1 MDLFRRTTQLVNR
14 QTWRSLSV
22 RRKPEGT
29 RLVERHHHSTHHRNH
44 KRYRY
49 GLLLLGIIATA
60 PVNAQDVGGI
70 SATASPTATSSGSVS
85 NQAVQI
91 LQGSAITNT
100 YGGNIQCQG
109 PTLTVTPYLN
119 RTKSWGLPYE
129 YSYPD
134 PVYDLSDLDEDGRLD
149 NPGDTLFF
157 KDTRTGQK
165 DNHNWNV
172 GLSIQATIPLDQ
184 GLQDRCKKAVDTQL
198 ALQQQLLANKRLD
211 FEISRL
217 KHCGELMMK
226 GIRFAK
232 GSPYEKVC
240 RDVRVHRPV
249 PHTHSISVTTS
260 GTSSAHRHS
269 QP

>member
-1 MDLFRRTTQLVNR
+1 MDLLRRTTQLVNR
-14 QTWRSLSV
+14 HAWRSLSV
-22 RRKPEGT
+22 RRKSEGT
-29 RLVERHHHSTHHRNH
+29 RLVERHHHSTHYRNH

-49 GLLLLGIIATA
+49 GLLLLGVIATA

-119 RTKSWGLPYE
+119 RTKSWGLPYA

-134 PVYDLSDLDEDGRLD
+134 PVYDLSDLDDDGRLD
-149 NPGDTLFF
+149 NPGDVLFY

-165 DNHNWNV
+165 DNHNWNL
-172 GLSIQATIPLDQ
+172 GLSVQATIPLDQ
-184 GLQDRCKKAVDTQL
+184 GLQRRCKDAVDTQI
-198 ALQQQLLANKRLD
+198 AIQKQHLANKRLD

-217 KHCGELMMK
+217 KHCGELKMK

-232 GSPYEKVC
+232 NSPYEKVC
-240 RDVRVHRPV
+240 RDVLVHRPV

>member
-1 MDLFRRTTQLVNR
+1 MDLLRRTTQLVNR
-14 QTWRSLSV
+14 HTWRSFSV
-22 RRKPEGT
+22 RRKLEGT
-29 RLVERHHHSTHHRNH
+29 RLVERHNHSTHHRNH

-49 GLLLLGIIATA
+49 CFFLLGIIAAA

-70 SATASPTATSSGSVS
+70 SATAAPTASSSGSVS
-85 NQAVQI
+85 NHAVQV

-134 PVYDLSDLDEDGRLD
+134 PVYDLSDLNEDGLLD
-149 NPGDTLFF
+149 RPGEVLFY

-165 DNHNWNV
+165 DNHNWNL
-172 GLSIQATIPLDQ
+172 GLSVQATIPLDQ
-184 GLQDRCKKAVDTQL
+184 GLQRRCKDAVDTQI
-198 ALQQQLLANKRLD
+198 AIQKQHLANKRLD

-217 KHCGELMMK
+217 KHCGELKMK

-232 GSPYEKVC
+232 NSPYEKVC
-240 RDVRVHRPV
+240 RDVLVHRPV

>member
-1 MDLFRRTTQLVNR
+1 MDLIRRATQLVNR
-14 QTWRSLSV
+14 HTWRGVPV
-22 RRKPEGT
+22 RRDIARAWPQKQNHNSA
-29 RLVERHHHSTHHRNH
+29 RHRNH
-44 KRYRY
+44 KRHRY
-49 GLLLLGIIATA
+49 GLLVLGIIATA

-134 PVYDLSDLDEDGRLD
+134 PVYDLSDLDDDGVLD
-149 NPGDTLFF
+149 NPGDVLFF

-184 GLQDRCKKAVDTQL
+184 SLQDRCKQAVDTQI
-198 ALQQQLLANKRLD
+198 AIQQQKLANLRLD

-217 KHCGELMMK
+217 KHCGTLMAK

-240 RDVRVHRPV
+240 RDVRAHHPI
-249 PHTHSISVTTS
+249 PHTHSISVKTS
-260 GTSSAHRHS
+260 GTSDAR
-269 QP
+269 

>member
-1 MDLFRRTTQLVNR
+1 MDFFRRATQLVNR
-14 QTWRSLSV
+14 HAWRGVSV
-22 RRKPEGT
+22 RRDIARSWPRKQDNYSA
-29 RLVERHHHSTHHRNH
+29 RHRNH
-44 KRYRY
+44 KRHRY
-49 GLLLLGIIATA
+49 GFFLLGIVATA

-100 YGGNIQCQG
+100 YGGSIQCQG

-134 PVYDLSDLDEDGRLD
+134 PVYDLSDLNDDGVLD
-149 NPGDTLFF
+149 NPGDVLFF

-184 GLQDRCKKAVDTQL
+184 SLQDRCKQAVDTQI
-198 ALQQQLLANKRLD
+198 AIQQQKLANLRLD

-217 KHCGELMMK
+217 KHCGTLMAK

-240 RDVRVHRPV
+240 RDVRAHHPI
-249 PHTHSISVTTS
+249 PHTHSISVKTS
-260 GTSSAHRHS
+260 GTSDAR
-269 QP
+269 

>member
-1 MDLFRRTTQLVNR
+1 M
-14 QTWRSLSV
+14 
-22 RRKPEGT
+22 
-29 RLVERHHHSTHHRNH
+29 
-44 KRYRY
+44 
-49 GLLLLGIIATA
+49 
-60 PVNAQDVGGI
+60 
-70 SATASPTATSSGSVS
+70 S

-129 YSYPD
+129 YSYDD
-134 PVYDLSDLDEDGRLD
+134 PVYDLSDLDDDGRLD
-149 NPGDTLFF
+149 NPGDDLFF

-184 GLQDRCKKAVDTQL
+184 SLQDRCKEAVDTQI
-198 ALQQQLLANKRLD
+198 AIQQQHLANKRLD

-217 KHCGELMMK
+217 KHCGELKMK

-232 GSPYEKVC
+232 NSPYEKVC
-240 RDVRVHRPV
+240 RDVLVHRPV

>member
-1 MDLFRRTTQLVNR
+1 M
-14 QTWRSLSV
+14 
-22 RRKPEGT
+22 
-29 RLVERHHHSTHHRNH
+29 
-44 KRYRY
+44 
-49 GLLLLGIIATA
+49 
-60 PVNAQDVGGI
+60 
-70 SATASPTATSSGSVS
+70 S

-109 PTLTVTPYLN
+109 PTLTFTPYLN

-129 YSYPD
+129 YSYQD
-134 PVYDLSDLDEDGRLD
+134 PVYDLSDLDDDGRLD

-172 GLSIQATIPLDQ
+172 GLSVQATIPLDG
-184 GLQDRCKKAVDTQL
+184 GLQERCKAAVDTQL
-198 ALQQQLLANKRLD
+198 ALQKQLLANKRLD

-217 KHCGELMMK
+217 KHCGELKLK

-240 RDVRVHRPV
+240 ADVLIYTPT
-249 PHTHSISVTTS
+249 PHTHLIPSTTS
-260 GTSSAHRHS
+260 ATHVGH
-269 QP
+269 

>member
-1 MDLFRRTTQLVNR
+1 M
-14 QTWRSLSV
+14 
-22 RRKPEGT
+22 
-29 RLVERHHHSTHHRNH
+29 
-44 KRYRY
+44 
-49 GLLLLGIIATA
+49 
-60 PVNAQDVGGI
+60 
-70 SATASPTATSSGSVS
+70 S

-134 PVYDLSDLDEDGRLD
+134 PVYDLSDLNDDGVLD
-149 NPGDTLFF
+149 NPGDVLFF

-184 GLQDRCKKAVDTQL
+184 SLQDRCKQAVDTQI
-198 ALQQQLLANKRLD
+198 AIQQQKLANLRLD

-217 KHCGELMMK
+217 KHCGTLMAK

-240 RDVRVHRPV
+240 RDVRAHHPI
-249 PHTHSISVTTS
+249 PHTHSISVKTS
-260 GTSSAHRHS
+260 GTSDAR
-269 QP
+269 

>member
-1 MDLFRRTTQLVNR
+1 MDLFRRAAKLVNR
-14 QTWRSLSV
+14 QTRRSVSV
-22 RRKPEGT
+22 RREFERARFVQRDDYST
-29 RLVERHHHSTHHRNH
+29 RHGNH
-44 KRYRY
+44 KRHRY
-49 GLLLLGIIATA
+49 GFILLGIIAAA

-134 PVYDLSDLDEDGRLD
+134 PVYDLSDLDDDGRLD
-149 NPGDTLFF
+149 NPGDVLFF

-165 DNHNWNV
+165 DNHNWNL

-184 GLQDRCKKAVDTQL
+184 GLQRRCKEAVDTQL

-232 GSPYEKVC
+232 NSPYEKVC
-240 RDVRVHRPV
+240 RDVRAHQPL
-249 PHTHSISVTTS
+249 PHTHSISVKTS
-260 GTSSAHRHS
+260 GTSDAR
-269 QP
+269 

>member
-1 MDLFRRTTQLVNR
+1 M
-14 QTWRSLSV
+14 
-22 RRKPEGT
+22 
-29 RLVERHHHSTHHRNH
+29 
-44 KRYRY
+44 
-49 GLLLLGIIATA
+49 
-60 PVNAQDVGGI
+60 
-70 SATASPTATSSGSVS
+70 S

-134 PVYDLSDLDEDGRLD
+134 PVYDLSDLDDDGRLD
-149 NPGDTLFF
+149 NPGDVLFF
-157 KDTRTGQK
+157 KDTRTGQR
-165 DNHNWNV
+165 DNHNWNL
-172 GLSIQATIPLDQ
+172 GLSVQATIPLDQ
-184 GLQDRCKKAVDTQL
+184 SLQRRCKEAVDTQV
-198 ALQQQLLANKRLD
+198 AIQQQHLANKRLD

-217 KHCGELMMK
+217 KHCGELKLK

-240 RDVRVHRPV
+240 ADVLIHTPT
-249 PHTHSISVTTS
+249 PHTHIIPSTTS
-260 GTSSAHRHS
+260 EAHVGR
-269 QP
+269 

>member
-1 MDLFRRTTQLVNR
+1 MDLLRRTTQLVNR
-14 QTWRSLSV
+14 HTWRSLSV

-29 RLVERHHHSTHHRNH
+29 RVVERHNHSTHHRNH

-49 GLLLLGIIATA
+49 GFLLLGIIATA

-129 YSYPD
+129 YSYDD
-134 PVYDLSDLDEDGRLD
+134 PVYDLSDLDDDGRLD
-149 NPGDTLFF
+149 NPGDVLFF

-165 DNHNWNV
+165 DNHNWNL
-172 GLSIQATIPLDQ
+172 GLSVQATIPLDQ
-184 GLQDRCKKAVDTQL
+184 GLQRRCKDAVDTQI
-198 ALQQQLLANKRLD
+198 AIQKQHLANKRLD

-217 KHCGELMMK
+217 KHCGELKMK

-232 GSPYEKVC
+232 NSPYEKVC
-240 RDVRVHRPV
+240 RDVLVHRPV

>member
-1 MDLFRRTTQLVNR
+1 MDLFRRTTKLVNR
-14 QTWRSLSV
+14 ESRRSFSV

-29 RLVERHHHSTHHRNH
+29 RLVERHNDPANHRNH

-70 SATASPTATSSGSVS
+70 SATAAPTATSSGSVS
-85 NQAVQI
+85 NQAVQV
-91 LQGSAITNT
+91 LQGSAIQNM
-100 YGGNIQCQG
+100 YGGGISCQG

-129 YSYPD
+129 YSYQD
-134 PVYDLSDLDEDGRLD
+134 PVYDLSDLDDDGVLD
-149 NPGDTLFF
+149 NPGDVLFY

-184 GLQDRCKKAVDTQL
+184 SLQDRCKEAVDTQI
-198 ALQQQLLANKRLD
+198 AIQQQHLANKRLD

-217 KHCGELMMK
+217 KHCGELKMK

-232 GSPYEKVC
+232 NSPYEKVC
-240 RDVRVHRPV
+240 RDVLVHRPV

>member
-1 MDLFRRTTQLVNR
+1 MDLFRSAAKLVNR
-14 QTWRSLSV
+14 QPWGNFSV
-22 RRKPEGT
+22 CGKPQRARAFQCDNHPT
-29 RLVERHHHSTHHRNH
+29 RHRNH
-44 KRYRY
+44 KRYGY
-49 GLLLLGIIATA
+49 GFILLGIISTT

-134 PVYDLSDLDEDGRLD
+134 PVYDLSDLDDDGRLD
-149 NPGDTLFF
+149 NPGDVLFF

-165 DNHNWNV
+165 DNHNWNL

-184 GLQDRCKKAVDTQL
+184 GLQRRCKEAVDTQL

-240 RDVRVHRPV
+240 RDVRAHQPL

-260 GTSSAHRHS
+260 GTSSV
-269 QP
+269 P

>member
-1 MDLFRRTTQLVNR
+1 M
-14 QTWRSLSV
+14 
-22 RRKPEGT
+22 
-29 RLVERHHHSTHHRNH
+29 
-44 KRYRY
+44 
-49 GLLLLGIIATA
+49 
-60 PVNAQDVGGI
+60 
-70 SATASPTATSSGSVS
+70 S
-85 NQAVQI
+85 NQAVQV
-91 LQGSAITNT
+91 LQGSAIQNM
-100 YGGNIQCQG
+100 YGGGISCQG

-129 YSYPD
+129 YSYQD
-134 PVYDLSDLDEDGRLD
+134 PVYDLSDLDDDGVLD
-149 NPGDTLFF
+149 NPGDVLFY

-184 GLQDRCKKAVDTQL
+184 SLQNRCKEAVDTQI
-198 ALQQQLLANKRLD
+198 AIQQQHLANKRLD

-217 KHCGELMMK
+217 KHCGELKMK

-232 GSPYEKVC
+232 NSPYEKVC
-240 RDVRVHRPV
+240 RDVLVHRPV

>member
-1 MDLFRRTTQLVNR
+1 M
-14 QTWRSLSV
+14 
-22 RRKPEGT
+22 
-29 RLVERHHHSTHHRNH
+29 
-44 KRYRY
+44 
-49 GLLLLGIIATA
+49 
-60 PVNAQDVGGI
+60 
-70 SATASPTATSSGSVS
+70 S

-134 PVYDLSDLDEDGRLD
+134 PVYDLSDLNDDGRLD
-149 NPGDTLFF
+149 NPGDVLFF

-165 DNHNWNV
+165 DNHNWNL
-172 GLSIQATIPLDQ
+172 GMSIQATIPLDG
-184 GLQDRCKKAVDTQL
+184 GLQERCKAAVDTQL
-198 ALQQQLLANKRLD
+198 ALQKQLLANKRLD

-217 KHCGELMMK
+217 KHCGELKLK

-240 RDVRVHRPV
+240 ADVLIHSPT
-249 PHTHSISVTTS
+249 PHTHLIPSTTS
-260 GTSSAHRHS
+260 EAHVGH
-269 QP
+269 

>member
-1 MDLFRRTTQLVNR
+1 MDLIRRATQLVNR
-14 QTWRSLSV
+14 ESRATFPV
-22 RRKPEGT
+22 RRKSARTGPKHENDHPAGY
-29 RLVERHHHSTHHRNH
+29 RDY
-44 KRYRY
+44 KRYRHCFY
-49 GLLLLGIIATA
+49 LLGVILCA
-60 PVNAQDVGGI
+60 PVQANDIGGI

-134 PVYDLSDLDEDGRLD
+134 PVYDLSDLDDDGRLD
-149 NPGDTLFF
+149 NPGDVLFF

-165 DNHNWNV
+165 DNHNWNL

-184 GLQDRCKKAVDTQL
+184 GLQRRCKEAVDTQL

-240 RDVRVHRPV
+240 RDVRAHHPI
-249 PHTHSISVTTS
+249 PHTHSISVKTS
-260 GTSSAHRHS
+260 GTSDAR
-269 QP
+269 

>member
-1 MDLFRRTTQLVNR
+1 MDLLRRTTQLVNR
-14 QTWRSLSV
+14 QTRRGFSV

-29 RLVERHHHSTHHRNH
+29 RALKHHNDPANHRNH

-49 GLLLLGIIATA
+49 GLLLLGVIATA
-60 PVNAQDVGGI
+60 PVQAQDVGGI

-134 PVYDLSDLDEDGRLD
+134 PVYDLSDLDDDGVLD
-149 NPGDTLFF
+149 NPGDVLFY

-184 GLQDRCKKAVDTQL
+184 SLQDRCKEAVDTQI
-198 ALQQQLLANKRLD
+198 AIQQQHLANKRLD

-217 KHCGELMMK
+217 KHCGELKMK

-232 GSPYEKVC
+232 NSPYEKVC
-240 RDVRVHRPV
+240 RDVLVHRPV
-249 PHTHSISVTTS
+249 PHTHSISVKTS

>member
-1 MDLFRRTTQLVNR
+1 MDLIRRAAKLVNHQAR
-14 QTWRSLSV
+14 RSLSV
-22 RRKPEGT
+22 RRKPQRPWAFQRDNHPT
-29 RLVERHHHSTHHRNH
+29 RDRNH
-44 KRYRY
+44 KRYGY
-49 GLLLLGIIATA
+49 GFILLGIISTT

-134 PVYDLSDLDEDGRLD
+134 PVYDLSDLDDDGRLD
-149 NPGDTLFF
+149 NPGDVLFF

-165 DNHNWNV
+165 DNHNWNL

-184 GLQDRCKKAVDTQL
+184 GLQDRCKQAVDTQL
-198 ALQQQLLANKRLD
+198 ALQQQHLANKRLD

-240 RDVRVHRPV
+240 RDVRIHKPA
-249 PHTHSISVTTS
+249 PHTHAISVKTS
-260 GTSSAHRHS
+260 GTSDAH
-269 QP
+269 

>member
-1 MDLFRRTTQLVNR
+1 
-14 QTWRSLSV
+14 
-22 RRKPEGT
+22 
-29 RLVERHHHSTHHRNH
+29 
-44 KRYRY
+44 
-49 GLLLLGIIATA
+49 
-60 PVNAQDVGGI
+60 
-70 SATASPTATSSGSVS
+70 VS

-109 PTLTVTPYLN
+109 PTLTVTPYVN

-129 YSYPD
+129 YSYLD
-134 PVYDLSDLDEDGRLD
+134 PVYDLSDLDEDGVLD
-149 NPGDTLFF
+149 NPGDVLFY

-165 DNHNWNV
+165 DNHNWNL
-172 GLSIQATIPLDQ
+172 GLSIQATIPLDG
-184 GLQDRCKKAVDTQL
+184 GLQERCKAAVDTQL
-198 ALQQQLLANKRLD
+198 ALQQQQLANKRLD

-217 KHCGELMMK
+217 KHCGELKMK

-232 GSPYEKVC
+232 NSPYEKVC
-240 RDVRVHRPV
+240 RDVLVHRPV

>member
-1 MDLFRRTTQLVNR
+1 M
-14 QTWRSLSV
+14 
-22 RRKPEGT
+22 
-29 RLVERHHHSTHHRNH
+29 
-44 KRYRY
+44 
-49 GLLLLGIIATA
+49 
-60 PVNAQDVGGI
+60 
-70 SATASPTATSSGSVS
+70 
-85 NQAVQI
+85 QI

-100 YGGNIQCQG
+100 YGGSIQCQG

-134 PVYDLSDLDEDGRLD
+134 PVYDLSDLDDDGRLD
-149 NPGDTLFF
+149 NPGDVLFF

-198 ALQQQLLANKRLD
+198 ALQQQLLANRRLD

-260 GTSSAHRHS
+260 GTSAAHRHS

>member
-1 MDLFRRTTQLVNR
+1 MDLIRRATQLVNR
-14 QTWRSLSV
+14 HTWRGVTV
-22 RRKPEGT
+22 RRDIA
-29 RLVERHHHSTHHRNH
+29 RAWLVKQTNHSTRDRNH

-49 GLLLLGIIATA
+49 GFLLLGIIATA
-60 PVNAQDVGGI
+60 PVNAQDIGGI
-70 SATASPTATSSGSVS
+70 SATAAPTATSSGSVS

-134 PVYDLSDLDEDGRLD
+134 PVYDLSDLNEDGILD
-149 NPGDTLFF
+149 NPGDVLFF
-157 KDTRTGQK
+157 KDTRTGQR
-165 DNHNWNV
+165 DNHNWNL
-172 GLSIQATIPLDQ
+172 GLSVQATIPLDG
-184 GLQDRCKKAVDTQL
+184 GLQERCKAAVDTQL
-198 ALQQQLLANKRLD
+198 ALQQQQLANKRLD

-217 KHCGELMMK
+217 KHCGELKLK

-240 RDVRVHRPV
+240 ADVLIYSPT
-249 PHTHSISVTTS
+249 PHTHLIPSATS
-260 GTSSAHRHS
+260 ATHVER
-269 QP
+269 

>member
-1 MDLFRRTTQLVNR
+1 M
-14 QTWRSLSV
+14 
-22 RRKPEGT
+22 
-29 RLVERHHHSTHHRNH
+29 
-44 KRYRY
+44 
-49 GLLLLGIIATA
+49 
-60 PVNAQDVGGI
+60 
-70 SATASPTATSSGSVS
+70 
-85 NQAVQI
+85 QI

-134 PVYDLSDLDEDGRLD
+134 PVYDLSDLDDDGRLD
-149 NPGDTLFF
+149 NPGDVLFF

-172 GLSIQATIPLDQ
+172 GLSVQATIPLDQ
-184 GLQDRCKKAVDTQL
+184 SLQDRCKQAVDAQI
-198 ALQQQLLANKRLD
+198 AIQQQKLANLRLD

-217 KHCGELMMK
+217 KHCGTLMAK
-226 GIRFAK
+226 GIRFKK

-240 RDVRVHRPV
+240 RDVLAHHPN
-249 PHTHSISVTTS
+249 PHTHSISVKTS
-260 GTSSAHRHS
+260 GTSDA
-269 QP
+269 P

>member
-1 MDLFRRTTQLVNR
+1 MDLIRRAAKLVNHHRLLGVSVPRNIAQACYTTQNDDSAR
-14 QTWRSLSV
+14 
-22 RRKPEGT
+22 
-29 RLVERHHHSTHHRNH
+29 HRNH
-44 KRYRY
+44 KRHRY
-49 GLLLLGIIATA
+49 GFLLLGIISTT
-60 PVNAQDVGGI
+60 PVNAQNVGGI

-134 PVYDLSDLDEDGRLD
+134 PVYDLSDLDDDGRLD
-149 NPGDTLFF
+149 NPGDVLFF

-165 DNHNWNV
+165 DNHNWNL

-184 GLQDRCKKAVDTQL
+184 GLQDRCKQAVDTQL
-198 ALQQQLLANKRLD
+198 ALQQQHLANKRLD

-240 RDVRVHRPV
+240 RDVRIHKPA
-249 PHTHSISVTTS
+249 PHTHAISVKTS
-260 GTSSAHRHS
+260 GTSDAH
-269 QP
+269 